1 MRRAGRRRR
10 GVRLRGI
17 QEGTMAIEISA
28 GRGKAP
34 RARSDVAYYNAETI
48 NRLWHTI
55 DLSAMMTVRALPRVY
70 RSLWRTLHV
79 DGFEAGSIQFQ
90 CGCGGLI
97 LAPDARS

>member
-1 MRRAGRRRR
+1 
-10 GVRLRGI
+10 
-17 QEGTMAIEISA
+17 MAVKILA

-34 RARSDVAYYNAETI
+34 RARSNVAYYNAQVL
-48 NRLWHTI
+48 NSLWRTI
-55 DLSAMMTVRALPRVY
+55 DLSAMMTIRALPRVY